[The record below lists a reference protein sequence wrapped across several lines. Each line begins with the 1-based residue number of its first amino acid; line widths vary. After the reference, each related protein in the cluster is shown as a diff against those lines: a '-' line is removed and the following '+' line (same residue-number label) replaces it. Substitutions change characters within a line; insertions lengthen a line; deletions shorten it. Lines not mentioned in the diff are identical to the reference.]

1 MRKTLPLLSIC
12 LLLLTISSCKKAE
25 YSNALIGVW
34 YMDKFT
40 ENGSDRTN
48 FFNTNFPN
56 YSVTFNKDHS
66 FSEHTTILGL
76 KINVSGTWKIKGM
89 SDKLVLKTTL
99 PTSSTRSFDM
109 KKLTATEFYGKLVQ
123 SANKQEYFL
132 KR

>member
-1 MRKTLPLLSIC
+1 MKKIISLLS
-12 LLLLTISSCKKAE
+12 LTFLLLTISSCKKVE

-40 ENGSDRTN
+40 ENGSDRTD

-76 KINVSGTWKIKGM
+76 EINVSGTWKIKGM